1 VEWFEMHRRCVALIQ
16 TSTPE
21 LRSFVLIKCR
31 KYLCEKKEE
40 KEMLRNDDLH
50 FVWDNLHQ

>member
-1 VEWFEMHRRCVALIQ
+1 MEWFEMHRRCVALIQ